1 MREELFIIS
10 SRRQTE
16 WGFMVALSTYLL
28 NIGAGLLVAAGQI
41 GYLLGSTL
49 SVILMIAGILILLA
63 HLKRRSRFWR
73 SFMRP
78 STSWIS
84 RGVILILIAIVLNL
98 LYVAPSYEQF
108 SWLPWTSAS
117 VFGRALLLISTV
129 AAFLVML
136 YTGFELADNVS
147 IPFWNTPLLPIL
159 TMLTGLMS
167 GIGIIHISLVGVTLE
182 TANIHFLTSTQLAII
197 LSTLVVIAVY
207 LLVMS
212 SSNIAAKESV
222 RLLLKGK
229 LSPAFLLGVVTVL
242 IVSLLLTLY
251 SYLTTLPIPLVVA
264 GVLVIIGGF
273 ILRYLIQIAGYHPP
287 LA

>member
-28 NIGAGLLVAAGQI
+28 NIGAGLLVVAGQI
-41 GYLLGSTL
+41 GYILGSTL
-49 SVILMIAGILILLA
+49 SIILMIAGILILLA

-84 RGVILILIAIVLNL
+84 RGVILILIAIVFNL
-98 LYVAPSYEQF
+98 LYIAPSYEPF
-108 SWLPWTSAS
+108 SWLPWTSDS
-117 VFGRALLLISTV
+117 VPGRALLLISTV
-129 AAFLVML
+129 AAYLVML

-147 IPFWNTPLLPIL
+147 VPFWNTPLLPIL
-159 TMLTGLMS
+159 TVLTGVMS
-167 GIGIIHISLVGVTLE
+167 GIGIIHLSLVGVTLE
-182 TANIHFLTSTQLAII
+182 TAHIRFLTLIQSAII
-197 LSTLVVIAVY
+197 LFTLVVIVVY

-222 RLLLKGK
+222 RLLVKGK
-229 LSPAFLLGVVTVL
+229 LSPAFLIGVITFL

-251 SYLTTLPIPLVVA
+251 SISPRCPY
-264 GVLVIIGGF
+264 
-273 ILRYLIQIAGYHPP
+273 YH
-287 LA
+287 L